1 MRRVVDDDRLRAALP
16 SLEVPEDLVSRRL
29 EELWTRIEA
38 QPKSLRW
45 RLRAQVGDRVRLAGA
60 VPTARHLGTART
72 AVLCLVNRERAAR
85 GLVALRAD
93 ARLDRAAAAHSLD
106 MVRHRYF
113 DHTSPTGSTVLSRI
127 RATGYL
133 AHARAWAAG
142 ENIAWAT
149 GRLATPTAIV
159 AAWMH
164 SPGHR
169 ANILRPQFRDV
180 GTGVA
185 VGVPAPGIRLGGVTY
200 TQDFGARR

>member
-1 MRRVVDDDRLRAALP
+1 MALSRRPGRLLAALVAALAVTAIFAVTTAP
-16 SLEVPEDLVSRRL
+16 AGAAARC
-29 EELWTRIEA
+29 A
-38 QPKSLRW
+38 H
-45 RLRAQVGDRVRLAGA
+45 AGA
-60 VPTARHLGTART
+60 VPTARNLATVRT
-72 AVLCLVNRERAAR
+72 AVLCLVNRERAGR

-185 VGVPAPGIRLGGVTY
+185 VGVPAPGIRLGGATY